1 VSAERVEAGP
11 LRLGV
16 IGCAGIAWRRML
28 PAIAANPEVEL
39 VAIASRDAAKAR
51 TFTDRFGG
59 EPVAGYERLL
69 ERDDIDAVYVPL
81 PALLHAEWI
90 ERALRAGKHVLSEK
104 PLAPTFASAVALV
117 QLAEARGLALLE
129 SFMFL
134 CHSQHTRV
142 RELTADG
149 VIGELRSL
157 TAEFAFP
164 SHDYDAIRWQ
174 PDIGGGA
181 LTDIGVY
188 PIRTALLH
196 LGAYVDVVGATLEV
210 DPERAVDTAGAAL
223 VVAPGGVSAHLT
235 WGMRHSYRSRYAL
248 WGSSGR
254 ISVQWAYTPP
264 PTHQPVIRIER
275 QDHVEE
281 LTLPAE
287 DQFATVVAAFVAR
300 VRKGQPSGLEGE
312 SVLRQAQ
319 LVDRV
324 REMALCRPG
333 VTTNERIGPA

>member
-1 VSAERVEAGP
+1 MGTRP

-16 IGCAGIAWRRML
+16 VGCAGIAWRRML
-28 PAIAANPEVEL
+28 PAVAASPDVVL
-39 VAIASRDAAKAR
+39 TAVASRDGDRAR
-51 TFTDRFGG
+51 VFTDRFGG

-69 ERDDIDAVYVPL
+69 ERDDVDAVYVPL
-81 PALLHAEWI
+81 PAMLHAAWI
-90 ERALRAGKHVLSEK
+90 ERALLAGKHVLSEK
-104 PLAPTFASAVALV
+104 PLAATAADAAALVAL
-117 QLAEARGLALLE
+117 AERRGLVLLE

-134 CHSQHTRV
+134 CHPQHARV
-142 RELTADG
+142 RELVEDG

-164 SHDYDAIRWQ
+164 SKGFDDIRWK

-188 PIRTALLH
+188 PVRTALLY
-196 LGAYVDVVGATLEV
+196 LGPDVEVAGAALDVDR
-210 DPERAVDTAGAAL
+210 ERAVDTAGAAL
-223 VVAPGGVSAHLT
+223 VTGPGGTTGQLT

-248 WGSSGR
+248 WGSAGR

-264 PTHQPVIRIER
+264 PTHQPVVTIRQ
-275 QDHVEE
+275 QDRVEE

-287 DQFATVVAAFVAR
+287 DQFARVVAAFAAR
-300 VRKGQPSGLEGE
+300 VRHGEPSGLEGE

-319 LVDRV
+319 LVDRI
-324 REMALCRPG
+324 RELALPG
-333 VTTNERIGPA
+333 SGGPARERIGPA

>member
-1 VSAERVEAGP
+1 MGAERVGTRP
-11 LRLGV
+11 LRIGV

-28 PAIAANPEVEL
+28 PAITANPDVRL
-39 VAIASRDAAKAR
+39 AAIASRDAAKAR
-51 TFTDRFGG
+51 VFTDRFGG
-59 EPVAGYERLL
+59 EPVAGYDRLL

-90 ERALRAGKHVLSEK
+90 TRALRADKHVLSEK
-104 PLAPTFASAVALV
+104 PLAPTYESAAELVA
-117 QLAEARGLALLE
+117 LAEARGRVLLE

-142 RELTADG
+142 RELAADG

-164 SHDYDAIRWQ
+164 SKGYDDIRWK

-188 PIRTALLH
+188 PVRTALLH
-196 LGAYVDVVGATLEV
+196 LGPDVDVVGATLDV

-223 VVAPGGVSAHLT
+223 VVAPGGASGHLT

-248 WGSSGR
+248 WGSDGR

-287 DQFATVVAAFVAR
+287 DQFAKVVAAFVAR
-300 VRKGQPSGLEGE
+300 VRHGEPSGLEGE

-324 REMALCRPG
+324 RESARTRPDRPAREPIG
-333 VTTNERIGPA
+333 TT